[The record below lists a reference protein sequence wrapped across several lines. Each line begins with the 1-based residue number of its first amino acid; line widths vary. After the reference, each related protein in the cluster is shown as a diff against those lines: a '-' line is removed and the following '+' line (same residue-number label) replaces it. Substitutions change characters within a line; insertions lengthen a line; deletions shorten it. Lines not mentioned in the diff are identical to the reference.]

1 MTELLTAIF
10 ARFNAAEGE
19 ALRALVV
26 GMYFSKAPQGT
37 TGKYITVSYPGG
49 SVDSVMPNA
58 DHDLFNITFSIWDT
72 ASTPADVLLISDA
85 LCALYDNVILTLST
99 KTVVYANRI
108 AGNLVEDPDKGW
120 AKHVQYEY
128 RVG

>member
-1 MTELLTAIF
+1 MTELLTAIK
-10 ARFNAAEGE
+10 ARFDAAAG
-19 ALRALVV
+19 ATLRALVT
-26 GMYFSKAPQGT
+26 GLYFSKAPQGAVVP
-37 TGKYITVSYPGG
+37 YITFSYPAGTTDG
-49 SVDSVMPNA
+49 VMANK

-72 ASTPADVLLISDA
+72 ASTPAQVLVISDA

-99 KTVVYANRI
+99 KNVVYANRI

-120 AKHVQYEY
+120 SKHVQYEY

>member
-1 MTELLTAIF
+1 MTELLTAIL
-10 ARFNAAEGE
+10 ARYNAAEG
-19 ALRALVV
+19 ASLRALVT
-26 GMYFSKAPQGT
+26 GMHFSSAPQGSVVP
-37 TGKYITVSYPGG
+37 YITVSYPAGT
-49 SVDSVMPNA
+49 VDSTQTNN
-58 DHDLFNITFSIWDT
+58 DHDIFNITFSIWDD
-72 ASTPADVLLISDA
+72 ASSPSQVLLISDA
-85 LCALYDNVILTLST
+85 LCALYDNVILTLTT

>member
-1 MTELLTAIF
+1 MA
-10 ARFNAAEGE
+10 N
-19 ALRALVV
+19 
-26 GMYFSKAPQGT
+26 
-37 TGKYITVSYPGG
+37 
-49 SVDSVMPNA
+49 N
-58 DHDLFNITFSIWDT
+58 DHDIFNITFSIWDD
-72 ASTPADVLLISDA
+72 ASSPSQVLLISDA

-99 KTVVYANRI
+99 KNVVYANRI